1 MLLHA
6 DGSGEGSEDCLFLN
20 IYAPHGASKL
30 PPNQRLPVMM
40 WIHGGN
46 YVIGSGTG
54 YIGAPLVTTGNVIIV
69 TINYRLG
76 IFGFLSDEN
85 GNIFLDGLSVFMM
98 TVEI

>member
-1 MLLHA
+1 
-6 DGSGEGSEDCLFLN
+6 
-20 IYAPHGASKL
+20 
-30 PPNQRLPVMM
+30 MM

-54 YIGAPLVTTGNVIIV
+54 YIGAPLVATGNVIVV

-85 GNIFLDGLSVFMM
+85 GDLVLDGLSVFMM
-98 TVEI
+98 TVKI